1 MFLTKKGQIM
11 IINLDLNIEKPR
23 YYTVS
28 DITFAQVDAWFGHTT
43 RDLKLDLIY
52 PQSRMKKVP
61 CIVTR
66 PPKVRPKKSNFGG
79 RYFYVKIQL

>member
-1 MFLTKKGQIM
+1 M

-43 RDLKLDLIY
+43 RDLKLDL
-52 PQSRMKKVP
+52 RRRLDK
-61 CIVTR
+61 
-66 PPKVRPKKSNFGG
+66 NG
-79 RYFYVKIQL
+79 

>member
-1 MFLTKKGQIM
+1 M

-61 CIVTR
+61 CIV
-66 PPKVRPKKSNFGG
+66 
-79 RYFYVKIQL
+79 